1 MIEIATKPSRI
12 PYQIPI
18 ARVAIDLAIRARI
31 AITRNIPTSIILDHG
46 LDAGPIGNSG
56 PEARQEMRSSDTT
69 GTIGSTRCTF
79 SISSQ

>member
-18 ARVAIDLAIRARI
+18 ARVAIDQAIRVRI
-31 AITRNIPTSIILDHG
+31 AITRNIQTSIILDHG

-56 PEARQEMRSSDTT
+56 PEARQEMRLS
-69 GTIGSTRCTF
+69 
-79 SISSQ
+79 